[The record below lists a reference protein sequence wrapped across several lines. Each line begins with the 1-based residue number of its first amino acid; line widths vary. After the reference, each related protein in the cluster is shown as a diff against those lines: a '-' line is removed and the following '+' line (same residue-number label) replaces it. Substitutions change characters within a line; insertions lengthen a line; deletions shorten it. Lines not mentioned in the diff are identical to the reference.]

1 MHSQPLG
8 HSLALFTFI
17 ILSIMLPA
25 SCNKQGLERVR
36 LIKRG
41 TGSDDLFSG
50 FTGGK
55 HNRSNSEN
63 MVGSIQIEHD
73 KKGSGLSSLFQEF
86 DHIKNKELEL
96 GKKVVGDSKDEHV
109 IVNKKGFFML
119 NAEEDFEE
127 KTNMVVEGMAL
138 FMGAKM
144 FKNRAKVGRRG
155 SETLGLGLET
165 KLQAFQDKIKE
176 ERKKRQDDLKISRKF
191 TQKMKMVIESNK
203 QQRENEMELVNT
215 QTFDSIRKSKRESQ
229 ILGISDQTLLKLMKE
244 KLQNVKDQ
252 NSNMNQTIVEQN
264 KQTIM
269 NSGNFERKY
278 ANEEKLKVPE
288 KKSGVKSN
296 DKFSKQ
302 STKKNMNETQTK
314 IDKKKTRSNIENR
327 SSNSSASHRM
337 KKSNRSGVA
346 PEAKNSTVKKSQIDV
361 DDDKIRSKIDK
372 KVTRSK
378 TRRPTKEDFKIMSQ
392 DKFDALIRRHSKE
405 KTANTK
411 QVVKNNE
418 IKITDLDKGNQ
429 KVQIQEL
436 QLTSKKSESKVV
448 VKQKMENIV
457 DSDPEELILPVKS
470 STEKPRNVTNNNSN
484 MDTLN
489 LNSTG
494 IIKKRD
500 IQRQETKSR
509 HQSKSS
515 KINKQKTRKSKE
527 SDIKTSNLSNT
538 KQDKLNESQDRT
550 EIVYRPNVR
559 TDIRNDKSS
568 KIEIGGRSNSTRNDK
583 SHQTSRHQKTN
594 MKSSDSSRRSNHSK
608 NQLNETVISSSKKEI
623 KFSKIEKSKQT
634 GPNQGSVNE
643 NDSHQRS
650 VQSKQTK
657 IIITP
662 PKEKKVSKIQQTTRL
677 SEKFKNDKQKYI
689 AQMKKQLSGSF
700 SVKQNEPMVKKIE
713 KQRSEVIQHPSKQL
727 ENRSKQLNSDVI
739 INSQTDFQIRL
750 PNSKNVSNQK
760 TIQNSLHAS
769 QRSRKVGKS
778 KRSTHIIEI
787 DDDENSAVLNTLPK
801 TIVPVVL
808 KNEEPKQIEV
818 QIPKIDLKLIS
829 KIEEKETNSLN
840 PVDTLNSKPQTTR
853 RRQKL
858 NIQIEDDDNVTI
870 ALSNRKTK
878 LQQKKSIESDTKPN
892 NSSFHPFPKSTNP
905 SIILSGQNDDKDMIK
920 KSEDNGVKKGLL
932 LGNIN
937 QTQDLTLK
945 HSYTSKMKEA
955 LSKIVQSKRQ
965 IIPMKSD
972 VFGNNLNPIKSTGK
986 IHNFEKE
993 LNVHKISSR
1002 SINDDNQIQTNK
1014 LNETLLQKD
1023 QDTISSKAPTKST
1036 DHLQLILPKTISKF
1050 DNTDSI
1056 SRSSGEYAESTR
1068 SSNGKLSKQY
1078 TKSKTRHIRNSSNG
1092 QMNSTLS
1099 QIPSQANTKSSEN
1112 FRPINIVWDRSLLM
1126 KTLKDLEME
1135 DKFKMIHALIFR
1147 VDQALKKYIHVAKS
1161 SGSKLTIPKGFSGC
1175 RTKRTPLFE
1184 RETFQSDITLEAD
1197 LIIFLVA
1204 EKKNTNTLASAA
1216 TCAHN
1221 SANRSYVG
1229 RMFLNME
1236 YLQLGQGSY
1245 YSQYSETMTV
1255 FHEVLHILAFH
1266 PDLYTHLLKNVLG
1279 NNVPPEFTNL
1289 NMMRHLQEEPLLK
1302 DAHWNPM
1309 YLSNDLMSPIE
1320 RSDATLTIFT
1330 LEYMDLV
1337 SSEIKTDREALP
1349 NNFVLDEISDFKHYF
1364 SYKCSLSEQR
1374 AKYSNFCSYQEQRKK
1389 NFSCDRSR
1397 LFKANCGSAQM
1408 KNGCYERTVNS
1419 KYICANPYTDPK
1431 DIHLFETYG
1440 ETSRCFDGVSKS
1452 GAVKALCLEFEINET
1467 GVLVKSEGR
1476 EYQCNTPGETIFMT
1490 ADKGNSRYSMGFNCP
1505 EPKEFARLYKLT
1517 NCPNS
1522 CHANGFCADGRC
1534 LCFNGFSASDH
1545 CKSKVISSNSTRFA
1559 SALLRG

>member
-1 MHSQPLG
+1 M
-8 HSLALFTFI
+8 
-17 ILSIMLPA
+17 
-25 SCNKQGLERVR
+25 R

-55 HNRSNSEN
+55 HNRLNSEN
-63 MVGSIQIEHD
+63 MVGNIQIDHE
-73 KKGSGLSSLFQEF
+73 KKASGLNSLFQEF

-96 GKKVVGDSKDEHV
+96 GKKVVGDNKDEHV

-119 NAEEDFEE
+119 NAEEDFEL
-127 KTNMVVEGMAL
+127 KTNTVVEGMAL
-138 FMGAKM
+138 FLGAKM
-144 FKNRAKVGRRG
+144 FKNKAKVAKRG
-155 SETLGLGLET
+155 SETTGLGLEV

-176 ERKKRQDDLKISRKF
+176 ERKKRQDELNISRKF
-191 TQKMKMVIESNK
+191 TQKMKMAVESK
-203 QQRENEMELVNT
+203 KKQRENEMEMVSTNT
-215 QTFDSIRKSKRESQ
+215 FNSIRKSKRESQ

-244 KLQNVKDQ
+244 KLQNVKNE
-252 NSNMNQTIVEQN
+252 NSKMNQTNVDKS
-264 KQTIM
+264 KQHMT
-269 NSGNFERKY
+269 NSRNIERDY
-278 ANEEKLKVPE
+278 TNEETLRVPE
-288 KKSGVKSN
+288 KKSGFTSN
-296 DKFSKQ
+296 DKYRKQ
-302 STKKNMNETQTK
+302 STK
-314 IDKKKTRSNIENR
+314 IDKKKTRSNIEHM
-327 SSNSSASHRM
+327 SSGSSASHKT
-337 KKSNRSGVA
+337 KKSTRSGVV
-346 PEAKNSTVKKSQIDV
+346 PEAKNTTVKKSQIDV
-361 DDDKIRSKIDK
+361 DDDKIRSKIET

-378 TRRPTKEDFKIMSQ
+378 TRKPSKNDFKIMSQ
-392 DKFDALIRRHSKE
+392 DKFDSLMKRHSKE
-405 KTANTK
+405 KRAK
-411 QVVKNNE
+411 SKKVVGKNE
-418 IKITDLDKGNQ
+418 IEIIDVDKGNQ

-436 QLTSKKSESKVV
+436 QLTSKKTEHKSAL
-448 VKQKMENIV
+448 KQKRENSV
-457 DSDPEELILPVKS
+457 DSNSEELILPVKS
-470 STEKPRNVTNNNSN
+470 STEKPRTVTNAKSN
-484 MDTLN
+484 MDSLN

-494 IIKKRD
+494 IIKNRG

-509 HQSKSS
+509 HQGKSS
-515 KINKQKTRKSKE
+515 KIEKQKTRKVKDST
-527 SDIKTSNLSNT
+527 IKTSDISNKRQDNLNG
-538 KQDKLNESQDRT
+538 SQDRI

-559 TDIRNDKSS
+559 TKSQNEKSS
-568 KIEIGGRSNSTRNDK
+568 KIEIGGQSQNTRNDK

-594 MKSSDSSRRSNHSK
+594 MKSSDSSRRTHASK
-608 NQLNETVISSSKKEI
+608 NSRMPRQEEKSRRSSKSKDKLNETVISVNNKK
-623 KFSKIEKSKQT
+623 SKISNIENLKET
-634 GPNQGSVNE
+634 RENQGSVNE
-643 NDSHQRS
+643 NDSHQKS
-650 VQSKQTK
+650 AQSKKMK
-657 IIITP
+657 IIISP
-662 PKEKKVSKIQQTTRL
+662 PKDKKVSNIQESTRL
-677 SEKFKNDKQKYI
+677 SEKFKNNRQKYI

-700 SVKQNEPMVKKIE
+700 SVKNNETLVMPIN
-713 KQRSEVIQHPSKQL
+713 KQRSEVITNPSKQL
-727 ENRSKQLNSDVI
+727 EDRSEQMKSEVI
-739 INSQTDFQIRL
+739 INSQSDTQIRL
-750 PNSKNVSNQK
+750 PNSKNVTNQN
-760 TIQNSLHAS
+760 TIQKSLQVS
-769 QRSRKVGKS
+769 QKSRHVGRSKK
-778 KRSTHIIEI
+778 STHIIEI
-787 DDDENSAVLNTLPK
+787 DDEENSPLPSTLTNK
-801 TIVPVVL
+801 IVPVVL
-808 KNEEPKQIEV
+808 KTEETKKIEIK
-818 QIPKIDLKLIS
+818 IPKIELKLLS
-829 KIEEKETNSLN
+829 KIDEKETNSLN
-840 PVDTLNSKPQTTR
+840 PVETLNNKTQSTG

-870 ALSNRKTK
+870 AISSRRTK
-878 LQQKKSIESDTKPN
+878 LQQKKSIEPDIKPN
-892 NSSFHPFPKSTNP
+892 NSSFHPFPKSLN
-905 SIILSGQNDDKDMIK
+905 SNIVLSGQTENSEVIK
-920 KSEDNGVKKGLL
+920 KIEDNGVKNGVL

-937 QTQDLTLK
+937 QPELLPLK
-945 HSYTSKMKEA
+945 HSYTNKMKEA

-965 IIPMKSD
+965 IKPMKSD
-972 VFGNNLNPIKSTGK
+972 VFGNTVNPIKSTGK
-986 IHNFEKE
+986 MDNFGKE
-993 LNVHKISSR
+993 LSVHKITSR

-1014 LNETLLQKD
+1014 MNETLIQKE
-1023 QDTISSKAPTKST
+1023 QDTISSKAPVQST
-1036 DHLQLILPKTISKF
+1036 DHLQLILSKTNSKF
-1050 DNTDSI
+1050 DRTDSN
-1056 SRSSGEYAESTR
+1056 SRSSSVDRESTR
-1068 SSNGKLSKQY
+1068 SSNGKLNKQY

-1126 KTLKDLEME
+1126 KTLKDMGME

-1161 SGSKLTIPKGFSGC
+1161 SGSKLTIPKGFAGC

-1184 RETFQSDITLEAD
+1184 RDTFQSDITLEAD
-1197 LIIFLVA
+1197 LMIFLVA

-1279 NNVPPEFTNL
+1279 NNVPSEFTNL

-1397 LFKANCGSAQM
+1397 LFKANCGSTQM

-1419 KYICANPYTDPK
+1419 KYICANPYTDTK

-1440 ETSRCFDGVSKS
+1440 ESSRCFDGVSKS

-1476 EYQCNTPGETIFMT
+1476 EYQCTKPGETVFMT
-1490 ADKGNSRYSMGFNCP
+1490 ADKGSSRYSMGFNCP
-1505 EPKEFARLYKLT
+1505 EPTEFARLYKLT